1 MKVDLTEPS
10 PVKKVLA
17 IEIDA
22 DEMAKETKTVLR
34 GYASKANIPGFRQG
48 KAPLSVIESRFKKEV
63 HDDVRERVMSRSFRE
78 AAKEHELR
86 PLGDPVV
93 DEVKDEEGEPFRFTV
108 SFEVLPE
115 LEAKNYKDIEVRR
128 PSDAVGEADV
138 DQALEELRQS
148 RSQLTTQEDR
158 EAITGDVVS
167 CDLKGTPDDEG
178 EVFERERTMVEV
190 CATGNPPTFN
200 DKLEGVRAGAKLDFK
215 VDYPKEYDT
224 PELAGKSV
232 RYEIVVHEVKIR
244 EVPDLDDEFAK
255 DLGEFDDLAALRA
268 RVREDLV
275 GRKKHE
281 VDQQVSQA
289 VLDKALIENPVV
301 LPEVLVEDEIRHRME
316 DMVRRMY
323 MQGIDPEKVEL
334 DWKQLREQQEE
345 PARKSVH
352 ARMLLDSIARLEKV
366 EVAAKEVEERMRH
379 DAQSM
384 GQKYDEFKKRLKER
398 GGTEV
403 VKSQIVRERS
413 LDLLTAVANIQN
425 EE

>member
-1 MKVDLTEPS
+1 MRVDLTEQS

-17 IEIDA
+17 FEIDA

-78 AAKEHELR
+78 ATKEHGLR

-93 DEVKDEEGEPFRFTV
+93 DEVKDEAGEPFRFQV

-115 LEAKNYKDIEVRR
+115 LEAKNYKGVEVRR
-128 PSDAVGEADV
+128 PSDAVGEVDV
-138 DQALEELRQS
+138 DQAIEELRQS
-148 RSQLTTQEDR
+148 RSQLTTREDR
-158 EAITGDVVS
+158 EAVTGDVIL
-167 CDLKGTPDDEG
+167 CDMKGTPDEG
-178 EVFERERTMVEV
+178 EVFERERMMVEV
-190 CATGNPPTFN
+190 GATGNPPTFN
-200 DKLEGVRAGAKLDFK
+200 EKLEGVKAGAELDFK

-232 RYEIVVHEVKIR
+232 RYEIAVHEVKVR
-244 EVPDLDDEFAK
+244 EVPDMDDEFAK
-255 DLGEFDDLAALRA
+255 DLGEFDDLAALRD
-268 RVREDLV
+268 RVREDLLA
-275 GRKKHE
+275 RKKRE
-281 VDQQVSQA
+281 VDQEVSQA
-289 VLDKALIENPVV
+289 VLDKVLIENPVV

-334 DWKQLREQQEE
+334 DWKQLREQQDE

-352 ARMLLDSIARLEKV
+352 ARMLLDSIARTEELEV
-366 EVAAKEVEERMRH
+366 TPKEIEERMRH

-403 VKSQIVRERS
+403 VKSQMVREKS
-413 LDLLTAVANIQN
+413 LDLLTTVANIQN

>member
-1 MKVDLTEPS
+1 MKVDLTEQS
-10 PVKKVLA
+10 PVKKTLA

-22 DEMAKETKTVLR
+22 DEIAKETKNVLR

-63 HDDVRERVMSRSFRE
+63 DEEVRERVMSRSFRD
-78 AAKEHELR
+78 AAKEHGLR

-93 DEVKDEEGEPFRFTV
+93 DEVKNEEGEPFSFKV

-115 LEAKNYKDIEVRR
+115 LEVKNYKGVEVRR
-128 PSDAVGEADV
+128 PSVAVGEADV
-138 DQALEELRQS
+138 DEALEELRQS
-148 RSQLTTQEDR
+148 RSKLNTQEDR
-158 EAITGDVVS
+158 DAITGDVIL
-167 CDLKGTPDDEG
+167 CDLKGTPDEG
-178 EVFERERTMVEV
+178 EIFERERMMVEV
-190 CATGNPPTFN
+190 GASGNPPTFN
-200 DKLEGVRAGAKLDFK
+200 EKLEGVRAGAELDFK

-232 RYEIVVHEVKIR
+232 RYEIAVHEVKIR

-268 RVREDLV
+268 RVREDLEA
-275 GRKKHE
+275 RKKHE

-289 VLDKALIENPVV
+289 VLDKVLIENPVV
-301 LPEVLVEDEIRHRME
+301 LPDVLVEDEVRHRLE
-316 DMVRRMY
+316 EMVRRMY

-345 PARKSVH
+345 SARKSVH
-352 ARMLLDSIARLEKV
+352 ARLLLDAIARKEEV
-366 EVAAKEVEERMRH
+366 EVTAKEVEERMRR
-379 DAQSM
+379 DAQAS
-384 GQKYDEFKKRLKER
+384 GQKYDEFKKRLKEH

-403 VKSQIVRERS
+403 VKSQLVREKS
-413 LDLLTAVANIQN
+413 LDLLTAVANIQS